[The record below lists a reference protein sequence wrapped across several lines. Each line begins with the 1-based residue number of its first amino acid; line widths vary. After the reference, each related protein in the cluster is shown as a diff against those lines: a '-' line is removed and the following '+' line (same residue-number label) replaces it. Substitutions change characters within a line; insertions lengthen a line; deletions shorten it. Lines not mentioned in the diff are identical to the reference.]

1 MATKLTAQLDAVS
14 TCHRHRITPHT
25 AAMLHPLTAA
35 VPFTMLRQ
43 LAMPQPSPCYAPLPG
58 EHAVHGATQDAARCG
73 DRRRVLHILSYLIYL
88 IYLIYLSCNSPDR
101 PCLTPT
107 IQRCLPRFWSRRG
120 VPSSPVCTY
129 GLELRHI
136 KRRGGGCSCCT
147 RGGEPVH
154 DKAAIC
160 EQKTSGFASQR

>member
-73 DRRRVLHILSYLIYL
+73 DRRRVLQLH
-88 IYLIYLSCNSPDR
+88 DR
-101 PCLTPT
+101 PFLTPT
-107 IQRCLPRFWSRRG
+107 IHRCLPRFWSRRG

>member
-35 VPFTMLRQ
+35 VPFTMLR
-43 LAMPQPSPCYAPLPG
+43 LSYANLPCHNP
-58 EHAVHGATQDAARCG
+58 HRATHPYQVSTLYTEPRRTQRDAAIGGGC
-73 DRRRVLHILSYLIYL
+73 
-88 IYLIYLSCNSPDR
+88 CNSNDR
-101 PCLTPT
+101 PFLTPT